1 MLKVKIKSNEQW
13 TLIDYFIRTK
23 TLTLSN
29 ILLIKPYN
37 MARTRKNQMKVCSVT
52 GLETSTTNFYKNQN
66 HVKAVDNL
74 RRTTN
79 ATKEQLARMFNQINQ
94 YV

>member
-1 MLKVKIKSNEQW
+1 
-13 TLIDYFIRTK
+13 
-23 TLTLSN
+23 
-29 ILLIKPYN
+29 

-52 GLETSTTNFYKNQN
+52 GLETNVNNFYKNQN

-79 ATKEQLARMFNQINQ
+79 ATKAVSYTHLTLPTKA
-94 YV
+94 